1 MLSFH
6 TAGGRPHKG
15 PAALGVRLQQTLE
28 GRLPGPGSV
37 PAQLSVAGAYMTTL
51 PHDGPGAD
59 LSMDP
64 MAEGDR
70 ETCLGVNMELVT
82 ELQRLMGRRW
92 EEDELFRSLGLH
104 PLRMTFIQ
112 FMVWELS
119 R

>member
-1 MLSFH
+1 M
-6 TAGGRPHKG
+6 
-15 PAALGVRLQQTLE
+15 RLQQTLE

-70 ETCLGVNMELVT
+70 EACLGINMELVT
-82 ELQRLMGRRW
+82 ELQRLMGCRW
-92 EEDELFRSLGLH
+92 ADLRHKKCFKKKVLFSELTSISIAFLAVSLCPSH
-104 PLRMTFIQ
+104 
-112 FMVWELS
+112 
-119 R
+119 